1 MRLRNPIFI
10 NGMSRGGTTILMNLL
25 GSHPEV
31 AMVGETHKVFK
42 GCSHNDSYLRV
53 AYKCLFRELPVLSS
67 TRQDFFSPR
76 RDELRPILTPK
87 LRRHIDRCLYAE
99 QLRRHPSLNQ
109 MKSPNC
115 QYTRDE
121 LTEARALGKNL
132 DGAIYLSD
140 VFADMYPDA
149 TFVSLVRHGL
159 AVCEGHVRRG
169 GSATAIGRRYA
180 QFVTKLLD
188 DAEQRA
194 NHILVRFEQMLADAR
209 SVMIDCCQTAGLDIW
224 QLQDIR
230 QQRRKTLQA
239 NGEHAAAGK
248 EWEVVWT
255 PLADVSSTLDQG
267 IDQRQIS
274 RLAAKDWLEFLREA
288 GDVMD
293 RLGSETAMGAA
304 DESQRAA

>member
-1 MRLRNPIFI
+1 MRLRAPIFL

-25 GSHPEV
+25 GSHPDV

-53 AYKCLFRELPVLSS
+53 IYKCLFRELPVLST

-76 RDELRPILTPK
+76 RDETRPVLTPS

-99 QLRRHPSLNQ
+99 QLRRHPSLNR
-109 MKSPNC
+109 MKSPDHE
-115 QYTRDE
+115 YSRDE
-121 LTEARALGKNL
+121 LMGARALGKNL

-140 VFADMYPDA
+140 VFSDMYPDA

-169 GSATAIGRRYA
+169 GSAAEIGRRYA
-180 QFVTKLLD
+180 QFVSKMLD
-188 DAEQRA
+188 DAEQSS
-194 NHILVRFEQMLADAR
+194 NHIVVRFEDILTDAR
-209 SVMIDCCQTAGLDIW
+209 RVMVACCQVAELDIW

-239 NGEHAAAGK
+239 NGQHAASGK
-248 EWEVVWT
+248 EWEVTWT
-255 PLADVSSTLDQG
+255 PLAEVSSTLDQE
-267 IDQRQIS
+267 IDSRQIA
-274 RLAAKDWLEFLREA
+274 RLGSDDWLAFLREA
-288 GDVMD
+288 GTVME
-293 RLGSETAMGAA
+293 RLGYSTAPVAA
-304 DESQRAA
+304 TTRRAA